1 MPPKSYGGGPA
12 KKGKKKTTMKPLQ
25 EKPSYCQSFQHKV
38 QKAQEPIVIKP
49 HEIFEGLSNPAAKKK
64 KSKKKKK

>member
-1 MPPKSYGGGPA
+1 MPPKKSYGGGPA

-49 HEIFEGLSNPAAKKK
+49 HEIFEGLSNPSKKK